1 MAKLMPGRV
10 RNEGIELF
18 EKDLITIHQV
28 SETQLDTTVDQHH
41 LIYALNDSEITCDC
55 DYFAQKGYCPHL
67 AAVEYYLKNAGC
79 EVMRLQSDNLN
90 GETPVY
96 PNVCKTANDWGAD
109 IFVSLHCNAFD
120 GYARGVETL
129 VFKFGSEAERLAACV
144 HKQLV
149 DTEQSVDPYIL
160 DRGLKERPN
169 LSVLRNTDMPA
180 ILIEMGFIDNDHD
193 VVLLEDKQDTLAKA
207 IARGVTDYAN
217 S

>member
-1 MAKLMPGRV
+1 M
-10 RNEGIELF
+10 
-18 EKDLITIHQV
+18 
-28 SETQLDTTVDQHH
+28 
-41 LIYALNDSEITCDC
+41 
-55 DYFAQKGYCPHL
+55 
-67 AAVEYYLKNAGC
+67 
-79 EVMRLQSDNLN
+79 
-90 GETPVY
+90 
-96 PNVCKTANDWGAD
+96 
-109 IFVSLHCNAFD
+109 
-120 GYARGVETL
+120 
-129 VFKFGSEAERLAACV
+129 AACV

>member
-1 MAKLMPGRV
+1 
-10 RNEGIELF
+10 
-18 EKDLITIHQV
+18 
-28 SETQLDTTVDQHH
+28 
-41 LIYALNDSEITCDC
+41 
-55 DYFAQKGYCPHL
+55 
-67 AAVEYYLKNAGC
+67 
-79 EVMRLQSDNLN
+79 MRLQSDNLN

-169 LSVLRNTDMPA
+169 LSVLRNTDMSA